1 MGKTKAVVLE
11 TYLVGVERPCYPG
24 TEDFITVTDDYD
36 GFGPDLLATYPLDKV
51 DAETAEQAA
60 WDYARR
66 HRLFPI
72 HVNVNLSDY
81 YAEWMVDEEGMHEV
95 D

>member
-60 WDYARR
+60 WDYACR
-66 HRLFPI
+66 HDLFPI
-72 HVNVNLSDY
+72 QATVNLSNGCG
-81 YAEWMVDEEGMHEV
+81 EWMLDEDGVHEV
-95 D
+95 